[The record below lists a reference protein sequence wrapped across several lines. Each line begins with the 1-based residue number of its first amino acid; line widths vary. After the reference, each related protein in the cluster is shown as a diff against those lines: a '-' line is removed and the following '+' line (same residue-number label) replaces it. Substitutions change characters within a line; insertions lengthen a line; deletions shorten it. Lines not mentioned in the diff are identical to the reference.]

1 MTLWAYAFREMR
13 ARGRQTNGRLA
24 SVPIRGDRA
33 MTPSASFDLSK
44 PNERHGVLW
53 ASVVAIFFA
62 AVAAISFAVDQSVT
76 LSSLPTQQSA
86 DQ

>member
-1 MTLWAYAFREMR
+1 MTLWAYSPQRNACSW
-13 ARGRQTNGRLA
+13 AADGWPLA

-44 PNERHGVLW
+44 PNERHSVLW
-53 ASVVAIFFA
+53 ASVVALLFA

-76 LSSLPTQQSA
+76 LSSLPTQQTT

>member
-1 MTLWAYAFREMR
+1 
-13 ARGRQTNGRLA
+13 
-24 SVPIRGDRA
+24 
-33 MTPSASFDLSK
+33 MTPSASMDLLNTK
-44 PNERHGVLW
+44 EPRGDRGVLW
-53 ASVVAIFFA
+53 ASVVALLFA